1 MDTQHCIKAKN
12 PPVLKNLQGHNVVV
26 GAKQLKKALRDGRA
40 HEVFLAKNADFALTE
55 PIEALCLSKKI
66 HVAWV
71 PTMAELGNACGI
83 DVGAAAAAV
92 VD

>member
-1 MDTQHCIKAKN
+1 MDTQDCIKAKN
-12 PPVLKNLQGHNVVV
+12 ALHLKDLHGRHVVV

-40 HEVFLAKNADFALTE
+40 HQVFLAKNADFALTE
-55 PIEALCLSKKI
+55 PIEALCLTKKI
-66 HVAWV
+66 HVVWV

-83 DVGAAAAAV
+83 EVGAAAAAV